1 MTQKT
6 KTMILPAAMVTG
18 ILMGLL
24 LPQAT
29 ATLNILTPWL
39 IFVMLL
45 VPYCRLPL
53 KDIRL
58 SGLHYRMLSVQMS
71 LAALAYGAFVWF
83 NPHFAQGA
91 FICFFG
97 PTATAAPVITA
108 MLGGSIAVVVTYSLL
123 SSIAVAVLSPLV
135 FSLIGTNTAM
145 PFLTSVGM
153 ISRQVFPMIIL
164 PFFAALFLKKFMPKI
179 HAALKERQNISFYL
193 WAFSMI
199 LLVGRATT
207 FVVSQPSSQIP
218 MELGLALIA
227 ALACTIQFIIGHK
240 LGVKYGEPVA
250 GTQGMGQ
257 KNTVLIFWLA
267 ITYLDP
273 ITSIAPISYIICHN
287 AANSL
292 QLHWNARKLNNGNVL
307 SDV

>member
-6 KTMILPAAMVTG
+6 KTRILPAAMITG

-24 LPQAT
+24 FPETT
-29 ATLNILTPWL
+29 ATLNQLTPFL
-39 IFVMLL
+39 IFIMLL
-45 VPYCRLPL
+45 VPYCRLPV

-58 SGLHYRMLSVQMS
+58 SGLHYRMLGVQMA
-71 LAALAYGAFVWF
+71 LAALGYAAFAWF
-83 NPHFAQGA
+83 NPAFAQGA

-108 MLGGSIAVVVTYSLL
+108 MLGGSIAVVVTYSLF
-123 SSIAVAVLSPLV
+123 SSITVAVLSPLV

-145 PFLTSVGM
+145 PFLSSIAM
-153 ISRQVFPMIIL
+153 ISRQVLPMIIL
-164 PFFAALFLKKFMPKI
+164 PFFAALFFKRFIPKV
-179 HAALKERQNISFYL
+179 HGALKERQNISFYL

-218 MELGLALIA
+218 MEIGLALIA
-227 ALACTIQFIIGHK
+227 AVACATQFLVGHR
-240 LGVKYGEPVA
+240 LGAAYGEPVA

-257 KNTVLIFWLA
+257 KNTVLIFWIA

-273 ITSIAPISYIICHN
+273 ITSIAPISYILCHN
-287 AANSL
+287 VANSL
-292 QLHWNARKLNNGNVL
+292 QLHWHAKKQSSNDVL
-307 SDV
+307 SDI

>member
-1 MTQKT
+1 MTQKA
-6 KTMILPAAMVTG
+6 KTRILPAAMITG
-18 ILMGLL
+18 IIIGLL
-24 LPQAT
+24 LPETT
-29 ATLNILTPWL
+29 ASLNILTPYL

-45 VPYCRLPL
+45 VPYCRLPV
-53 KDIRL
+53 KDIRV
-58 SGLHYRMLSVQMS
+58 SGLHYRMLGVQML
-71 LAALAYGAFVWF
+71 LAALAYAAFAWF
-83 NPHFAQGA
+83 NPRFAQGA

-123 SSIAVAVLSPLV
+123 SSITVAVLSPIV
-135 FSLIGTNTAM
+135 FSVIGANTGM
-145 PFLTSVGM
+145 PFFTSIGM

-164 PFFAALFLKKFMPKI
+164 PFFAALFFKKFLPKV
-179 HAALKERQNISFYL
+179 HSELRERQSISFYL

-207 FVVSQPSSQIP
+207 FVIDQPAKQIP
-218 MELGLALIA
+218 TEIGLALIA
-227 ALACTIQFIIGHK
+227 AFACATQFLAGHK

-273 ITSIAPISYIICHN
+273 ITSIAPISYILCHN

-292 QLHWNARKLNNGNVL
+292 QLHWYSRKMSNREIL

>member
-1 MTQKT
+1 MTQKA
-6 KTMILPAAMVTG
+6 KTRILPAAMITG
-18 ILMGLL
+18 IIIGLL
-24 LPQAT
+24 LPETT
-29 ATLNILTPWL
+29 ASLNILTPYL

-45 VPYCRLPL
+45 VPYCRLPV
-53 KDIRL
+53 KDIRV
-58 SGLHYRMLSVQMS
+58 SGLHYRMLGVQML
-71 LAALAYGAFVWF
+71 LAALAYAAFAWF
-83 NPHFAQGA
+83 NPRFAQGA

-123 SSIAVAVLSPLV
+123 SSITVAVLSPIV
-135 FSLIGTNTAM
+135 FSVIGANTDM
-145 PFLTSVGM
+145 PFFTSIGM

-164 PFFAALFLKKFMPKI
+164 PFFAALFFKKFLPKV
-179 HAALKERQNISFYL
+179 HSELRERQSISFYL

-207 FVVSQPSSQIP
+207 FVIDQPAKQIP
-218 MELGLALIA
+218 TEIGLALIA
-227 ALACTIQFIIGHK
+227 AFACATQFLAGHK

-273 ITSIAPISYIICHN
+273 ITSIAPISYILCHN

-292 QLHWNARKLNNGNVL
+292 QLHWYSRKMSNREIL

>member
-1 MTQKT
+1 
-6 KTMILPAAMVTG
+6 MITG
-18 ILMGLL
+18 IIIGLL
-24 LPQAT
+24 LPETT
-29 ATLNILTPWL
+29 ASLNILTPYL

-45 VPYCRLPL
+45 VPYCRLPV
-53 KDIRL
+53 KDIRV
-58 SGLHYRMLSVQMS
+58 SGLHYRMLGVQML
-71 LAALAYGAFVWF
+71 LAALAYAAFAWF
-83 NPHFAQGA
+83 NPRFAQGA

-123 SSIAVAVLSPLV
+123 SSITVAVLSPIV
-135 FSLIGTNTAM
+135 FSVIGANTDM
-145 PFLTSVGM
+145 PFFTSIGM

-164 PFFAALFLKKFMPKI
+164 PFFAALFFKKFLPKV
-179 HAALKERQNISFYL
+179 HSELRERQSISFYL

-207 FVVSQPSSQIP
+207 FVIDQPAKQIP
-218 MELGLALIA
+218 TEIGLALIA
-227 ALACTIQFIIGHK
+227 AFACATQFLAGHK

-273 ITSIAPISYIICHN
+273 ITSIAPISYILCHN

-292 QLHWNARKLNNGNVL
+292 QLHWYSRKMSNREIL

>member
-1 MTQKT
+1 
-6 KTMILPAAMVTG
+6 
-18 ILMGLL
+18 
-24 LPQAT
+24 
-29 ATLNILTPWL
+29 
-39 IFVMLL
+39 MLL
-45 VPYCRLPL
+45 VPYCRLSV

-58 SGLHYRMLSVQMS
+58 SVLHYRLLGVQLF
-71 LAALAYGAFVWF
+71 LAAAAYTALVWF
-83 NPHFAQGA
+83 NPLFAQGA

-108 MLGGSIAVVVTYSLL
+108 MLGGNIAFVVTYSLL
-123 SSIAVAVLSPLV
+123 SSGTVALLSPFI
-135 FSLIGTNTAM
+135 FSMVGVHTEM
-145 PFLTSVGM
+145 PFLESIAM
-153 ISRQVFPMIIL
+153 ISRQVLPMIIL
-164 PFFAALFLKKFMPKI
+164 PFFVALFLRKFLPKL
-179 HAALKERQNISFYL
+179 HSELRERQNISFFL

-207 FVVSQPSSQIP
+207 FVANQPAKEIP
-218 MELGLALIA
+218 NETALALIA
-227 ALACTIQFIIGHK
+227 AFACAIQFVIGHK

-250 GTQGMGQ
+250 ATQGMGQ

-273 ITSIAPISYIICHN
+273 VTSIAPISYILCHN

-292 QLHWNARKLNNGNVL
+292 QLYRHARKTSNREVL

>member
-6 KTMILPAAMVTG
+6 KTRLLPAAMITG
-18 ILMGLL
+18 IIMGLL
-24 LPQAT
+24 LPETT
-29 ATLNILTPWL
+29 ATLNILTPYL

-45 VPYCRLPL
+45 VPYCRLAV

-58 SGLHYRMLSVQMS
+58 SGLHYRMLGTQML
-71 LAALAYGAFVWF
+71 LAALAYAAFAWF
-83 NPHFAQGA
+83 NPRFAQGA

-108 MLGGSIAVVVTYSLL
+108 MLGGSIAVVITYSLL
-123 SSIAVAVLSPLV
+123 SSVTVAVLSPIV
-135 FSLIGTNTAM
+135 FSLIGANTAM
-145 PFLTSVGM
+145 PFLSSIGL

-164 PFFAALFLKKFMPKI
+164 PFFAALFFKKFLPKI
-179 HAALKERQNISFYL
+179 HAELRERQSISFYL

-207 FVVSQPSSQIP
+207 FVVEQPAREIP
-218 MELGLALIA
+218 TAIGLALIA
-227 ALACTIQFIIGHK
+227 AFACATQFLIGHK

-273 ITSIAPISYIICHN
+273 ITSIAPISYILCHN

-292 QLHWNARKLNNGNVL
+292 QLHWHARKLNNREIL

>member
-6 KTMILPAAMVTG
+6 KTTILPAAMVTG

-24 LPQAT
+24 LPQTT
-29 ATLNILTPWL
+29 ATLNILTPYL

-45 VPYCRLPL
+45 VPYCRLPV
-53 KDIRL
+53 KDIKL
-58 SGLHYRMLSVQMS
+58 SALHYRMLGVQML
-71 LAALAYGAFVWF
+71 LAALAYAAFAWF
-83 NPHFAQGA
+83 NPRFAQGA

-123 SSIAVAVLSPLV
+123 SSITVAVLSPIV
-135 FSLIGTNTAM
+135 FSLIGVNTEM
-145 PFLTSVGM
+145 SFFTSVGM

-164 PFFAALFLKKFMPKI
+164 PFFAALFFKNFMPKV
-179 HAALKERQNISFYL
+179 HAVLKERQNISFYL

-207 FVVSQPSSQIP
+207 FVINQPASQIP
-218 MELGLALIA
+218 MEAGLALIA
-227 ALACTIQFIIGHK
+227 AFACAIQFLIGHK
-240 LGVKYGEPVA
+240 LGIKYGEPVA

-273 ITSIAPISYIICHN
+273 ITSVAPISYIICHN

-292 QLHWNARKLNNGNVL
+292 QLHWHYKKLNNGNVL

>member
-24 LPQAT
+24 LPQTT
-29 ATLNILTPWL
+29 ATLNRLTPWL

-45 VPYCRLPL
+45 VPYCRLPV

-58 SGLHYRMLSVQMS
+58 SGLHYRMLGTQML
-71 LAALAYGAFVWF
+71 LAALGYAAFAWF
-83 NPHFAQGA
+83 NPLFAQGA

-108 MLGGSIAVVVTYSLL
+108 MLGGSIAVVVTYNLL
-123 SSIAVAVLSPLV
+123 TSITVALLSPLV
-135 FSLIGTNTAM
+135 FSLIGTNTAV
-145 PFLTSVGM
+145 PFLTSIGM

-164 PFFAALFLKKFMPKI
+164 PFFAALFLKKFAPKF
-179 HAALKERQNISFYL
+179 HAALKERQGISFYL

-199 LLVGRATT
+199 LLVGRSTT
-207 FVVSQPSSQIP
+207 FVVNQPSSQIP
-218 MELGLALIA
+218 IELGLALIA
-227 ALACTIQFIIGHK
+227 ALACTTQFLIGHK

-292 QLHWNARKLNNGNVL
+292 QLHWHAKKLNNGNIL
-307 SDV
+307 SDI